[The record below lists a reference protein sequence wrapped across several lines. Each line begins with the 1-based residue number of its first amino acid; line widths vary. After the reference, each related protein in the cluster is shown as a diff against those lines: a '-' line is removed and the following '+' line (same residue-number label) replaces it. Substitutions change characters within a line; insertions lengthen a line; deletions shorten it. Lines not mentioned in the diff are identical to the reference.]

1 MPSSSDYTL
10 AKKILN
16 IQKNMNLI
24 TDLDSKNCFN
34 CNTTVIGND
43 YTTTGQQGPPGPQ
56 GAPGDRYLT
65 TFTSTIYK
73 YIMDTG
79 SISFQLESGLAY
91 IHGHHIRCV
100 YDSPSAPYDNF
111 TGTVM
116 SYNDKTGIIIIN
128 NISNIS
134 DGFTYSTERTYKI
147 NIDNYDAQL
156 YTNSQS
162 DSAISISNDNA
173 TNSPCYINFIK
184 TTSGNL
190 TNVHTSDGITF
201 SPSNGELSIN
211 SISETTNNQTRVNI
225 SDLDLAYSTE
235 FITNLAPKKY
245 SIATQPSLD
254 RYGFLAEDI
263 TAFYG
268 NIGMVN
274 NNSICYSEIIAP
286 IVSVLQNVLTRLQN
300 AETRISQLENP
311 PVALTAAFS
320 MEPPIV
326 SEVPTTFSMDPDVSE
341 TVAIAPNPPENYEDD
356 VNINKFVQMIAEAKK
371 KVLNSYI

>member
-1 MPSSSDYTL
+1 M
-10 AKKILN
+10 
-16 IQKNMNLI
+16 
-24 TDLDSKNCFN
+24 
-34 CNTTVIGND
+34 
-43 YTTTGQQGPPGPQ
+43 
-56 GAPGDRYLT
+56 
-65 TFTSTIYK
+65 
-73 YIMDTG
+73 
-79 SISFQLESGLAY
+79 
-91 IHGHHIRCV
+91 
-100 YDSPSAPYDNF
+100 
-111 TGTVM
+111 
-116 SYNDKTGIIIIN
+116 
-128 NISNIS
+128 
-134 DGFTYSTERTYKI
+134 
-147 NIDNYDAQL
+147 
-156 YTNSQS
+156 
-162 DSAISISNDNA
+162 
-173 TNSPCYINFIK
+173 
-184 TTSGNL
+184 
-190 TNVHTSDGITF
+190 
-201 SPSNGELSIN
+201 
-211 SISETTNNQTRVNI
+211 
-225 SDLDLAYSTE
+225 DLAYSTE